1 LASTVI
7 VRGDVLPQVST
18 LVAAPSSI
26 EGDGVVTRLPPP
38 AGTEFAEGA
47 VVVEVSGRPVFAV
60 QGAVPAF
67 RSLRPGMSGADVE
80 QLQAVLSRLGYT
92 PDSDG
97 RFGDATKTAV
107 TAFYRAA
114 GYEPVPSTTTD
125 ADVAAARSAD
135 RQAAN
140 ELAAAEAAVADAT
153 TDADAAAATT
163 ARDNAVAARNDAAQA
178 LSAVVASA
186 GPTVPL
192 GELLFVAAMPARVQA
207 GVTSLGPLSQVAAG
221 VNGGPTAASLVT
233 LAAGDLLVT
242 ATIPSDQASLVRP
255 TMAVDLTDNVTGTAY
270 PASITSIADTPTID
284 ATGGSGLQA
293 TIRPIAPLPASL
305 TGANVRVTIT
315 AASSD
320 GAVLVVPL
328 AAVSAAADG
337 RQRVSVM
344 ASGGDLADVFV
355 RAGLSADGFVEVHP
369 DHADELKAGDQV
381 VVGR

>member
-1 LASTVI
+1 
-7 VRGDVLPQVST
+7 
-18 LVAAPSSI
+18 
-26 EGDGVVTRLPPP
+26 
-38 AGTEFAEGA
+38 
-47 VVVEVSGRPVFAV
+47 
-60 QGAVPAF
+60 
-67 RSLRPGMSGADVE
+67 
-80 QLQAVLSRLGYT
+80 
-92 PDSDG
+92 
-97 RFGDATKTAV
+97 
-107 TAFYRAA
+107 
-114 GYEPVPSTTTD
+114 
-125 ADVAAARSAD
+125 
-135 RQAAN
+135 
-140 ELAAAEAAVADAT
+140 VADAT